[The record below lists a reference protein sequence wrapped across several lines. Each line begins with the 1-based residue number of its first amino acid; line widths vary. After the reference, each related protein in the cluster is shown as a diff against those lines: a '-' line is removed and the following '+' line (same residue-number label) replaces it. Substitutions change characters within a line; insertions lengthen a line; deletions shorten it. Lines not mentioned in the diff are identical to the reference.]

1 MAEYHFQ
8 VEAFDDAL
16 IAEAQPLLQRH
27 WEELARD
34 KEDTPLD
41 PDYEMYKRADRA
53 GLFVVVTVRDE
64 ARRLVGYAGYFMRPH
79 PHYKAFKWAV
89 SDLLIVA
96 PEHRNAGLG
105 DQLLRFIEKSLR
117 ERGVQR
123 MHTTTKV
130 AHPALGRLLV
140 ACGHERIEAGYA
152 KRLD

>member
-53 GLFVVVTVRDE
+53 GLFLVMTVRDE
-64 ARRLVGYAGYFMRPH
+64 AQRLVGYAGYFMRPH

-89 SDLLIVA
+89 SDLLMIMS
-96 PEHRNAGLG
+96 EHRNVGLG
-105 DQLLRFIEKSLR
+105 MRLIDFIETTLKSM
-117 ERGVQR
+117 GVQR
-123 MHTTTKV
+123 VHTTTKIMF
-130 AHPALGRLLV
+130 PALGRLLV